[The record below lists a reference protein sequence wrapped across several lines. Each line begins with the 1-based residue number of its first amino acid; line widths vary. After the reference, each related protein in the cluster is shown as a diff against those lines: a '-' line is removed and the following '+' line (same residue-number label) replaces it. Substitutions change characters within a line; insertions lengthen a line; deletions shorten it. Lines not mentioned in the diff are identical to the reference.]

1 MSDDEKKKL
10 NVIEGKFKKDEDAE
24 PKMVPAS
31 EVLSSGAD
39 MIASI
44 EAEGIEAEVV
54 VIVQMK
60 NVPCIVMSNTDMLYL
75 PALLDF
81 AKQDVNTAIWNEYYV
96 DEYEE
101 DEDDPTFH

>member
-1 MSDDEKKKL
+1 MSDDDKKKL
-10 NVIEGKFKKDEDAE
+10 NVIEGKFKKDEEAE
-24 PKMVPAS
+24 AQMVPAS
-31 EVLSSGAD
+31 EVLASGSD
-39 MIASI
+39 MIASM

-60 NVPCIVMSNTDMLYL
+60 NVPCIVMSNTDLLYV